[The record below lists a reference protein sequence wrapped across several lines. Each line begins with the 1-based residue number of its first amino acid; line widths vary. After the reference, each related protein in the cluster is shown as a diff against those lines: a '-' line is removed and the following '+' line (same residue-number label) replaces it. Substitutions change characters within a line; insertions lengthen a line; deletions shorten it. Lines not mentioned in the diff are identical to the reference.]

1 MTSARQ
7 QRKRARFSERYP
19 GRSLNLAILTVAMV
33 LGGLPLA
40 RPPLA
45 GTSEAVVTDR
55 HTGLAING
63 FDPVAYFID
72 REAVMGRGEHEY
84 GFAGAVWRFRNEGN
98 RGAFADDPDLYMP
111 RFGGYDPVGI
121 VRGVAVPGDPRLWLV
136 IGERLYL
143 FYSTE
148 ARNAFAEDADGIAAL
163 AYQNWAAV
171 QRTLSP

>member
-7 QRKRARFSERYP
+7 QRKRARCLRRAL
-19 GRSLNLAILTVAMV
+19 GLAALTVAMV
-33 LGGLPLA
+33 LGGLPLG

-45 GTSEAVVTDR
+45 GTSEAVVADR

-63 FDPVAYFID
+63 FDPVAYFVD

-84 GFAGAVWRFRNEGN
+84 GFAGTVWRFRNEGN

-121 VRGVAVPGDPRLWLV
+121 VRGVAVPGDPRQWLV

-143 FYSTE
+143 FYSAE
-148 ARNAFAEDADGIAAL
+148 ARKAFAEDADGIAAL
-163 AYQNWAAV
+163 ADQNWAVV